1 MPAPEMLLALI
12 LMASLTLYVLL
23 GGADYGGG
31 VWDLLSD
38 GPRRQ
43 EQRDLISHAITPVWE
58 ANHVW
63 LILVVVL
70 LFAGFP
76 AAFAAMTTALN
87 IPLTVLVVG
96 IVMRGSSFVF
106 RAYHTGDYRTQRRWG
121 LIFAVA
127 STVTPICLGV
137 VVGAISS
144 GRVSVRNGVSLNGF
158 VAPWIGTF
166 PLIVGLFALSLFV
179 FLAAVYLT
187 VEARE
192 HALQEDFRRRAL
204 VSGVIVAAMALC
216 TFLAARTGAPD
227 IYAGL
232 LRPSLVWIVQGATAS
247 YAIAALVALQTRKY
261 KVARMAAMLQVGLIL
276 WGWGLSQFPF
286 FLQGDLTVS
295 EAAAAPPVL
304 WALIGA
310 TAAGL
315 LLLFPSICYLMQI
328 FKAKHED
335 IPLHEETLP

>member
-1 MPAPEMLLALI
+1 MHAPEMLLALI
-12 LMASLTLYVLL
+12 LMGSLTLYVLL

-31 VWDLLSD
+31 VWDLLSS

-43 EQRDLISHAITPVWE
+43 EQRELISNAITPVWE

-63 LILVVVL
+63 LVLVVVL

-76 AAFAAMTTALN
+76 AAFAAITTALN
-87 IPLTVLVVG
+87 IPLTVLIIG

-121 LIFAVA
+121 LIFAIA
-127 STVTPICLGV
+127 STVAPICLGV
-137 VVGAISS
+137 
-144 GRVSVRNGVSLNGF
+144 SVNGF
-158 VAPWIGTF
+158 LAPWLGTF
-166 PLIVGLFALSLFV
+166 PLMVGLFALSLFV

-187 VEARE
+187 VEARDP
-192 HALQEDFRRRAL
+192 ALQEDFRRKAL
-204 VSGVIVAAMALC
+204 VSGGIVALMALG

-247 YAIAALVALQTRKY
+247 YAIGAFVALLKRKY
-261 KVARMAAMLQVGLIL
+261 KVARIAAMLQIGLIL

-286 FLQGDLTVS
+286 FLQGEMTVS

-310 TAAGL
+310 TLAGL
-315 LLLFPSICYLMQI
+315 LVLFPSIWYMMQT
-328 FKAKHED
+328 FKANNED
-335 IPLHEETLP
+335 IPLH

>member
-1 MPAPEMLLALI
+1 MLLALI
-12 LMASLTLYVLL
+12 LMASVTFYVLL

-31 VWDLLSD
+31 VWDLLAN

-43 EQRDLISHAITPVWE
+43 EQRELISNAITPVWE

-63 LILVVVL
+63 LVLVVVL

-76 AAFAAMTTALN
+76 AAFAAITTALN
-87 IPLTVLVVG
+87 IPLTVLVIG

-106 RAYHTGDYRTQRRWG
+106 RAYHTDDYRTHRRWG
-121 LIFAVA
+121 LIFAIA

-144 GRVSVRNGVSLNGF
+144 GHVLVRDGISINGF
-158 VAPWIGTF
+158 LAPWLGTF
-166 PLIVGLFALSLFV
+166 PLVVGLFALSLFV

-192 HALQEDFRRRAL
+192 RALQEDFRRKAL
-204 VSGVIVAAMALC
+204 VSGAIVAAMALG
-216 TFLAARTGAPD
+216 TFLAARTGAPQ
-227 IYAGL
+227 IYSGL
-232 LRPSLVWIVQGATAS
+232 LRPSLVWIVQGATAL
-247 YAIAALVALQTRKY
+247 YAIAAFVALLTRKY
-261 KVARMAAMLQVGLIL
+261 KVARIAAMLQVGLIL
-276 WGWGLSQFPF
+276 WGWGMSQSPF
-286 FLQGDLTVS
+286 FLQGDMTVS
-295 EAAAAPPVL
+295 AAAAAPPVL

-315 LLLFPSICYLMQI
+315 LVLFPSIGYLMQL
-328 FKAKHED
+328 FKANNED
-335 IPLHEETLP
+335 IPLH

>member
-1 MPAPEMLLALI
+1 MHAPEMLLALI
-12 LMASLTLYVLL
+12 LMASLTFYVMF

-31 VWDLLSD
+31 VWDLLAS

-43 EQRDLISHAITPVWE
+43 EQRELISHAITPVWE

-63 LILVVVL
+63 LILAVVL

-76 AAFAAMTTALN
+76 AAFAAMMTALN
-87 IPLTVLVVG
+87 IPVTVLVIG

-144 GRVSVRNGVSLNGF
+144 GRVSVKDGVSVNGF
-158 VAPWIGTF
+158 LAPWLGAF

-192 HALQEDFRRRAL
+192 PALQEDFRRKAL
-204 VSGVIVAAMALC
+204 VSGAIVAAMALA
-216 TFLAARTGAPD
+216 TFVAARTGAPE

-232 LRPSLVWIVQGATAS
+232 LRPSLVWIVQGATAA
-247 YAIAALVALQTRKY
+247 YAIAAFVALLMRNY
-261 KVARMAAMLQVGLIL
+261 KIARIAAMLQVGLIL
-276 WGWGLSQFPF
+276 WGWGLSQSPY
-286 FLQGDLTVS
+286 FLQGDMTVS

-310 TAAGL
+310 TTAGL
-315 LLLFPSICYLMQI
+315 LVLFPSIGYLMQL
-328 FKAKHED
+328 FKANDED
-335 IPLHEETLP
+335 IPLH

>member
-1 MPAPEMLLALI
+1 MHAPEMLLAVI
-12 LMASLTLYVLL
+12 LMASLTFYVLL

-31 VWDLLSD
+31 VWDLLSS
-38 GPRRQ
+38 GARRQ
-43 EQRDLISHAITPVWE
+43 EQRELISNAITPVWE

-63 LILVVVL
+63 LVLVVVL

-87 IPLTVLVVG
+87 IPLTVLIIG

-106 RAYHTGDYRTQRRWG
+106 RAYHTGRERTQRRWG
-121 LIFAVA
+121 LIFAIA

-144 GRVSVRNGVSLNGF
+144 GRVLVRDGISVNGF
-158 VAPWIGTF
+158 VAPWLGTF
-166 PLIVGLFALSLFV
+166 PLMVGLFALSLFV

-192 HALQEDFRRRAL
+192 PALQEDFRRKAL
-204 VSGVIVAAMALC
+204 VSGVIVALMALG

-247 YAIAALVALQTRKY
+247 YAIAAFVALLKRKY
-261 KVARMAAMLQVGLIL
+261 KVARIVAMVQVALIL

-286 FLQGDLTVS
+286 FLQGEMTIS
-295 EAAAAPPVL
+295 EAAAAPSVL

-310 TAAGL
+310 TTAGL
-315 LLLFPSICYLMQI
+315 LLLFPSIWYLMQI
-328 FKAKHED
+328 FKGSGED
-335 IPLHEETLP
+335 IPLH

>member
-1 MPAPEMLLALI
+1 MHAPEMLLAII

-31 VWDLLSD
+31 VWDLVSS
-38 GPRRQ
+38 GPRRK
-43 EQRDLISHAITPVWE
+43 EQRDLISNAITPVWE

-63 LILVVVL
+63 LVLVVVL

-76 AAFAAMTTALN
+76 AAFAAITTALN
-87 IPLTVLVVG
+87 IPLTVLIIG

-121 LIFAVA
+121 LIFAIA

-137 VVGAISS
+137 VVGAMSS
-144 GRVSVRNGVSLNGF
+144 GRVLVRDGVSVNGF
-158 VAPWIGTF
+158 LAPWLGTF

-187 VEARE
+187 VEARDP
-192 HALQEDFRRRAL
+192 ALQEDFRRKAL
-204 VSGVIVAAMALC
+204 VSGVIVALMALG

-232 LRPSLVWIVQGATAS
+232 LRPSLVWIVQGATAA
-247 YAIAALVALQTRKY
+247 YAIAAFVALLKRKY
-261 KVARMAAMLQVGLIL
+261 KAARIAAMLQISLIL
-276 WGWGLSQFPF
+276 WGWALSQSPF
-286 FLQGDLTVS
+286 LLQGEMTIS

-310 TAAGL
+310 TVAGL
-315 LLLFPSICYLMQI
+315 LVLFPSIWYLMQI
-328 FKAKHED
+328 FKGSGED
-335 IPLHEETLP
+335 IPLH

>member
-1 MPAPEMLLALI
+1 MHAPEMLLALI

-31 VWDLLSD
+31 VWDLLSS

-87 IPLTVLVVG
+87 IPLTVLIIG

-106 RAYHTGDYRTQRRWG
+106 RAYHTGDFGTERRWG
-121 LIFAVA
+121 LIFAIA

-144 GRVSVRNGVSLNGF
+144 GRMLVRDGISVNGF
-158 VAPWIGTF
+158 LTPWLGMF
-166 PLIVGLFALSLFV
+166 PLMVGFFALSLFV

-187 VEARE
+187 IEARE
-192 HALQEDFRRRAL
+192 PALQEDFRDKAL
-204 VSGVIVAAMALC
+204 VSGAIVAAMALG
-216 TFLAARTGAPD
+216 TFLVAKRGAPD

-232 LRPSLVWIVQGATAS
+232 LRPSLVWIVQGATAAYS
-247 YAIAALVALQTRKY
+247 IAAFVALLKRKY
-261 KVARMAAMLQVGLIL
+261 KVARITAMVQVGLIL
-276 WGWGLSQFPF
+276 WGWGLSQAPF
-286 FLQGDLTVS
+286 LLQGEMTIS

-304 WALIGA
+304 RALIGA
-310 TAAGL
+310 TAGGL
-315 LLLFPSICYLMQI
+315 LVLFPSIWYLMQI
-328 FKAKHED
+328 FKANHED

>member
-1 MPAPEMLLALI
+1 MHAPEMLLALI
-12 LMASLTLYVLL
+12 VMASLTLYVLL

-31 VWDLLSD
+31 VWDLLSN

-43 EQRDLISHAITPVWE
+43 QQRELVSNAMTPVWE

-63 LILVVVL
+63 LVLVVVL

-76 AAFAAMTTALN
+76 PAFAAITTALN
-87 IPLTVLVVG
+87 IPLTVLIIG

-106 RAYHTGDYRTQRRWG
+106 RAYHTGDDRTQRRWG
-121 LIFAVA
+121 MIFAIA

-144 GRVSVRNGVSLNGF
+144 GHVQVRNGVSVNGF
-158 VAPWIGTF
+158 LASWLGMF
-166 PLIVGLFALSLFV
+166 PLMVGFFALSLFV

-187 VEARE
+187 VEARDP
-192 HALQEDFRRRAL
+192 ALQEDFRRKAL
-204 VSGVIVAAMALC
+204 GSGVIVAIMALG
-216 TFLAARTGAPD
+216 TFLAARDGAPA

-247 YAIAALVALQTRKY
+247 YAIAAFVALLMRKY
-261 KVARMAAMLQVGLIL
+261 KVARIAAMIQVGLIL
-276 WGWGLSQFPF
+276 WGWGLSQSPF
-286 FLQGDLTVS
+286 FLQGDMTIS
-295 EAAAAPPVL
+295 EAAAAPAVL

-310 TAAGL
+310 TTAGL
-315 LLLFPSICYLMQI
+315 LVLFPSIWYLMQV
-328 FKAKHED
+328 FKASNED
-335 IPLHEETLP
+335 IPLH

>member
-1 MPAPEMLLALI
+1 MHAPELLLALI
-12 LMASLTLYVLL
+12 LMGSLTLYVLL

-31 VWDLLSD
+31 VWDLLSS

-43 EQRDLISHAITPVWE
+43 QQRELISNAITPVWE

-63 LILVVVL
+63 LVLVVVL

-76 AAFAAMTTALN
+76 AAFAAITTALN
-87 IPLTVLVVG
+87 IPLTVLIVG

-121 LIFAVA
+121 LIFAIA
-127 STVTPICLGV
+127 SAITPISLGV
-137 VVGAISS
+137 VVGAMSS
-144 GRVSVRNGVSLNGF
+144 GRVLVRDGVSVNGF
-158 VAPWIGTF
+158 LAPWLGTF
-166 PLIVGLFALSLFV
+166 PSMVGLFALSLFV

-187 VEARE
+187 VEARDP
-192 HALQEDFRRRAL
+192 ALQEDFRRKAL
-204 VSGVIVAAMALC
+204 VSGVIVALMALG
-216 TFLAARTGAPD
+216 TFVAARTGAPD

-232 LRPSLVWIVQGATAS
+232 LRPSLVWIVQGATAA
-247 YAIAALVALQTRKY
+247 YAIGAFAALLKRKY
-261 KVARMAAMLQVGLIL
+261 KVARIAAMLQIGLIL

-286 FLQGDLTVS
+286 FLQGEMTVS

-310 TAAGL
+310 TLAGL
-315 LLLFPSICYLMQI
+315 LVLFPSIWYMMQT
-328 FKAKHED
+328 FKANNED
-335 IPLHEETLP
+335 IPLH

>member
-1 MPAPEMLLALI
+1 MHAPEILLALI
-12 LMASLTLYVLL
+12 LMASLTFYVLL

-31 VWDLLSD
+31 VWDLLSS

-43 EQRDLISHAITPVWE
+43 EQRELISNAITPVWE

-63 LILVVVL
+63 LVLVVVL

-76 AAFAAMTTALN
+76 AAFAAITTALN
-87 IPLTVLVVG
+87 IPLTVLLIG

-106 RAYHTGDYRTQRRWG
+106 RAYHTGDYQTQRRWG
-121 LIFAVA
+121 LIFAIA

-137 VVGAISS
+137 VVGAMSS
-144 GRVSVRNGVSLNGF
+144 GRVLVRDGVSVNGF
-158 VAPWIGTF
+158 LAPWLGTF
-166 PLIVGLFALSLFV
+166 PLMVGVFALSLFV

-187 VEARE
+187 VEARDP
-192 HALQEDFRRRAL
+192 ALQEDFRRKAL
-204 VSGVIVAAMALC
+204 VSGVIVALMALG

-232 LRPSLVWIVQGATAS
+232 LRPSLVWIVQGATAA
-247 YAIAALVALQTRKY
+247 YAIAAFVALLKRKY
-261 KVARMAAMLQVGLIL
+261 KIARIAAMLQVGLIL
-276 WGWGLSQFPF
+276 WGWALSQSPF
-286 FLQGDLTVS
+286 FLQGDMTVS

-310 TAAGL
+310 TVAGL
-315 LLLFPSICYLMQI
+315 LVLFPSIWYMMQT
-328 FKAKHED
+328 FKANNED
-335 IPLHEETLP
+335 IPLH

>member
-1 MPAPEMLLALI
+1 MHAPEMLLAPI
-12 LMASLTLYVLL
+12 LMASLTFYVLL

-31 VWDLLSD
+31 VWDLLAS

-87 IPLTVLVVG
+87 IPLTVLIVG

-121 LIFAVA
+121 LIFAIA

-144 GRVSVRNGVSLNGF
+144 GHVSVRDGVSVNGF
-158 VAPWIGTF
+158 LAPWLGTF

-179 FLAAVYLT
+179 FLAAVYLA

-192 HALQEDFRRRAL
+192 PALQEDFRRKAL
-204 VSGVIVAAMALC
+204 VSGAIVAVMALG

-227 IYAGL
+227 IYSGL
-232 LRPSLVWIVQGATAS
+232 LRPSLVWIAGSYSVLCHRCFYRFVDQKVQGS
-247 YAIAALVALQTRKY
+247 PDRGDSPGWPDS
-261 KVARMAAMLQVGLIL
+261 VGLGALAVSISPAGRNDCL
-276 WGWGLSQFPF
+276 GGGAASSMGTDCCISRWTSCVVSV
-286 FLQGDLTVS
+286 DLVS
-295 EAAAAPPVL
+295 D
-304 WALIGA
+304 A
-310 TAAGL
+310 TL
-315 LLLFPSICYLMQI
+315 
-328 FKAKHED
+328 
-335 IPLHEETLP
+335 

>member
-1 MPAPEMLLALI
+1 MHAPEMLLALI
-12 LMASLTLYVLL
+12 LMVSLTFYVLL

-31 VWDLLSD
+31 VWDLLSS
-38 GPRRQ
+38 GPRRR
-43 EQRDLISHAITPVWE
+43 EQRELISNAITPVWE

-63 LILVVVL
+63 LVLVVVL

-76 AAFAAMTTALN
+76 AAFAAITTALN
-87 IPLTVLVVG
+87 IPLTVLIVG

-121 LIFAVA
+121 MIFAIA

-137 VVGAISS
+137 VVGAMSS
-144 GRVSVRNGVSLNGF
+144 GRVLVRDGVSANGF
-158 VAPWIGTF
+158 LAPWLGAF

-192 HALQEDFRRRAL
+192 PALQEDFRRKAL
-204 VSGVIVAAMALC
+204 VSGVIVALMALG

-232 LRPSLVWIVQGATAS
+232 LRPSLVWIVQGATAC
-247 YAIAALVALQTRKY
+247 YAIAAFVALLKRKY
-261 KVARMAAMLQVGLIL
+261 KVARIAAMIQVGLIL

-286 FLQGDLTVS
+286 FLQGEMTVS
-295 EAAAAPPVL
+295 QAAAAPPVL

-310 TAAGL
+310 TIAGL
-315 LLLFPSICYLMQI
+315 LVLFPSIWYLMQI
-328 FKAKHED
+328 FKTSEED
-335 IPLHEETLP
+335 IPLH

>member
-1 MPAPEMLLALI
+1 MQAPEMLLALI

-31 VWDLLSD
+31 VWDLLSS

-43 EQRDLISHAITPVWE
+43 EQRELISNAITPVWE

-63 LILVVVL
+63 LVLVVVL

-87 IPLTVLVVG
+87 IPLTVLIIG

-106 RAYHTGDYRTQRRWG
+106 RAYHTGDHRTQRRWG
-121 LIFAVA
+121 LIFAIA

-137 VVGAISS
+137 VVGATSS
-144 GRVSVRNGVSLNGF
+144 GRVLVRDGVSVNGF
-158 VAPWIGTF
+158 LAPWLGTF
-166 PLIVGLFALSLFV
+166 PLMVGLFALSLFV
-179 FLAAVYLT
+179 FLAAVYLA

-192 HALQEDFRRRAL
+192 PALQEDFRRKAL
-204 VSGVIVAAMALC
+204 VSGAIVAAMALG

-227 IYAGL
+227 IYSGM
-232 LRPSLVWIVQGATAS
+232 LRPSLVWIVQGATAC
-247 YAIAALVALQTRKY
+247 YAIAAFVALLKRKY
-261 KVARMAAMLQVGLIL
+261 KVARIAAMLQVGLIL
-276 WGWGLSQFPF
+276 WGWALSQSPF
-286 FLQGDLTVS
+286 LLQGEMTIS

-310 TAAGL
+310 TVAGL
-315 LLLFPSICYLMQI
+315 LVLLPSIWYLMQI
-328 FKAKHED
+328 FKGSGED
-335 IPLHEETLP
+335 IPLH

>member
-1 MPAPEMLLALI
+1 MRVPEMLLALI
-12 LMASLTLYVLL
+12 LMASLTFYVLL

-31 VWDLLSD
+31 VWDLLST

-43 EQRDLISHAITPVWE
+43 QQRNLISNAITPVWE

-63 LILVVVL
+63 LVLVVVL

-76 AAFAAMTTALN
+76 SAFAAITTALN
-87 IPLTVLVVG
+87 IPLTVLIVG
-96 IVMRGSSFVF
+96 IVMRGSAFVF

-121 LIFAVA
+121 LIFAIA

-144 GRVSVRNGVSLNGF
+144 GRVLVKEGVSVNGF
-158 VAPWIGTF
+158 LTPWLGTF

-192 HALQEDFRRRAL
+192 PVLQEDFRRRAL
-204 VSGVIVAAMALC
+204 VSGVVVAAMALG

-227 IYAGL
+227 IYARL

-247 YAIAALVALQTRKY
+247 YAIAALVALLKRKY
-261 KVARMAAMLQVGLIL
+261 KVARIAAMLQVGLIL

-286 FLQGDLTVS
+286 FLQGEMTVS
-295 EAAAAPPVL
+295 DAAAAPPVL

-310 TAAGL
+310 TIAGL
-315 LLLFPSICYLMQI
+315 LVLFPSLGYLMQL
-328 FKAKHED
+328 FKANEEV
-335 IPLHEETLP
+335 IPLHE

>member
-1 MPAPEMLLALI
+1 MHAPEMLLALI
-12 LMASLTLYVLL
+12 LMSSLTLYVLL

-31 VWDLLSD
+31 VWDLLAS

-43 EQRDLISHAITPVWE
+43 EQRDLILNAMTPVWE

-76 AAFAAMTTALN
+76 AAFAATTTALN

-121 LIFAVA
+121 LIFAIA

-144 GRVSVRNGVSLNGF
+144 GRVLVRDGVSVNGF
-158 VAPWIGTF
+158 LAPWLGTF
-166 PLIVGLFALSLFV
+166 PLMVGLFALSLFV

-192 HALQEDFRRRAL
+192 PALQEDFRRKAL
-204 VSGVIVAAMALC
+204 VSGVIVAAMALG

-227 IYAGL
+227 IYSGL
-232 LRPSLVWIVQGATAS
+232 LRPSFVWIVQGATAS
-247 YAIAALVALQTRKY
+247 YAIAAFVALLARKY
-261 KVARMAAMLQVGLIL
+261 KVARIAAMLQVGLIL
-276 WGWGLSQFPF
+276 WGWGLSQSPF
-286 FLQGDLTVS
+286 LLQQEMTVS

-315 LLLFPSICYLMQI
+315 LVLFPSIWYLMQI
-328 FKAKHED
+328 FKGNDEN
-335 IPLHEETLP
+335 IPLH

>member
-1 MPAPEMLLALI
+1 MHAPERLLAFI
-12 LMASLTLYVLL
+12 LMASLTFYVLL

-31 VWDLLSD
+31 VWDLLAS
-38 GPRRQ
+38 GPRRE
-43 EQRDLISHAITPVWE
+43 EQRELISNAITPVWE

-63 LILVVVL
+63 LVLVVVL

-76 AAFAAMTTALN
+76 ASFAAMTTALN
-87 IPLTVLVVG
+87 IPLTVLITG

-106 RAYHTGDYRTQRRWG
+106 RAYYTGHERTQRRWG
-121 LIFAVA
+121 LIFAIA
-127 STVTPICLGV
+127 SIVTPICLGV

-144 GRVSVRNGVSLNGF
+144 GRVLVRDGVSVNGF
-158 VAPWIGTF
+158 LAPWLGTF

-192 HALQEDFRRRAL
+192 PALQEDFRRKAL
-204 VSGVIVAAMALC
+204 VSGVIVAVIALG

-227 IYAGL
+227 IYRGL
-232 LRPSLVWIVQGATAS
+232 LQPSLVWIVQGATAS
-247 YAIAALVALQTRKY
+247 YAIAAFVALLMRKY
-261 KVARMAAMLQVGLIL
+261 KVARIAAMIQVGLIL

-286 FLQGDLTVS
+286 LLQGELTIS

-304 WALIGA
+304 RALISA
-310 TAAGL
+310 TIAGL
-315 LLLFPSICYLMQI
+315 LLLFPSIWYLMQI
-328 FKAKHED
+328 FKGNNED
-335 IPLHEETLP
+335 IPLH